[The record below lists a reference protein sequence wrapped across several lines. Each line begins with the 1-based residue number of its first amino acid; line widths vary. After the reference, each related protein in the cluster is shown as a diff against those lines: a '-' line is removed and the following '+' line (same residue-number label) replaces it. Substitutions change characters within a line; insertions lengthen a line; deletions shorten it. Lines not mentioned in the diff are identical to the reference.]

1 MKPTNKK
8 QLLDLALFYC
18 SQRETSRPKL
28 RIYLLRK
35 ADLKQGEDSVERLLR
50 ILALTPHEVHDLAV
64 AGRLAG
70 MLPPDAPG
78 NATPVRFAD
87 IAGWRE
93 PK

>member
-1 MKPTNKK
+1 MQP
-8 QLLDLALFYC
+8 LPPIC
-18 SQRETSRPKL
+18 S
-28 RIYLLRK
+28 
-35 ADLKQGEDSVERLLR
+35 ADAATRAVERAFLERLLR